1 MIHLKGS
8 AYITFCLQLKDVNA
22 RLLFNLFCSLC
33 GAMFHPQFER
43 SHRRAPYSIVFYRGL
58 PGSHTECGRRSGRL
72 RRPSGLTP
80 LTRHGHVDLRFPQMR
95 WGAPYAEQ
103 ASAANHFTLRTFQIK
118 HHKIQTG

>member
-58 PGSHTECGRRSGRL
+58 PGSRTECGRRSGTPKASKRL
-72 RRPSGLTP
+72 NAANVPRARRPP
-80 LTRHGHVDLRFPQMR
+80 LPTNAVGRALR
-95 WGAPYAEQ
+95 
-103 ASAANHFTLRTFQIK
+103 
-118 HHKIQTG
+118 